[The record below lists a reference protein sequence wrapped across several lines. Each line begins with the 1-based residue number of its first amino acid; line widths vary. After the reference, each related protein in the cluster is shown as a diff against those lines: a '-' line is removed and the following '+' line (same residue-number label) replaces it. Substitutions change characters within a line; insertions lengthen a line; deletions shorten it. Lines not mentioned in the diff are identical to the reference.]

1 MGAAADL
8 DASAA
13 GFAGA
18 ALAAAGFTSSFFMK
32 VLMVSFAA
40 FNWPKDGIGGM
51 GAAADLDASAAGC
64 DGVVSSFAGCVSSF
78 FMKVLMVSFA
88 AFS

>member
-8 DASAA
+8 NASEA

-40 FNWPKDGIGGM
+40 FNWPKDGIGGI
-51 GAAADLDASAAGC
+51 GAEPDFAGVTLAAAG
-64 DGVVSSFAGCVSSF
+64 FTSSF